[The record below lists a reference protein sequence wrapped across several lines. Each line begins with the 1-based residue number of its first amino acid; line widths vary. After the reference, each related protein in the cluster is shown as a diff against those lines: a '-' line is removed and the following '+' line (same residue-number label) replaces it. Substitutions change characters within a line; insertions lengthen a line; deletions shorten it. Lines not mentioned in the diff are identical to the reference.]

1 MVSLEKERRS
11 RRLILNISF
20 FAGFFTFYYAFSIL
34 AIPQAVASS
43 SDIETATIQAGFS
56 LVIALSL
63 VISSLLIKSFQ
74 VKLILISSLITAIAL
89 LLLLIDNILVSVVSI
104 VIIGFFFAVGQLT
117 SFVYFWRSTEAE
129 QRGRTGGIVGSVSL
143 VFYLLAIYAV
153 AVNVGFSTVIGLCL
167 VTNFVA
173 PAAILILKPGRQ
185 TIVSKSQEQYYPEK
199 RVIILYAVPWVLF
212 SLLNATLARNI
223 SINTQTLFSP
233 LFIFSMSILQIVA
246 ALIGALFGGLVAD
259 YIGRRPT
266 LAISMTLYGVS
277 MLLQA
282 ILVSEAVFI
291 FKYIAEGMSW
301 GIFLTLYSFVIWGD
315 LSNAKNVAKMY
326 SIGLIVFY
334 ATAAIGQLPSILSE
348 IPLIM
353 SALISSVI
361 IFLANL
367 PIVLA
372 PELLPSAVQEKL
384 ILKRY
389 IRTVKKVS
397 EKQKD

>member
-1 MVSLEKERRS
+1 M
-11 RRLILNISF
+11 
-20 FAGFFTFYYAFSIL
+20 
-34 AIPQAVASS
+34 
-43 SDIETATIQAGFS
+43 
-56 LVIALSL
+56 
-63 VISSLLIKSFQ
+63 LL
-74 VKLILISSLITAIAL
+74 
-89 LLLLIDNILVSVVSI
+89 
-104 VIIGFFFAVGQLT
+104 GQLT

-143 VFYLLAIYAV
+143 VFYLTAIYAI

-167 VTNFVA
+167 VINFVA

-185 TIVSKSQEQYYPEK
+185 TLASNVQEQYYPEK
-199 RVIILYAVPWVLF
+199 RVIILYSIPWVLF
-212 SLLNATLARNI
+212 SLLNATLSRNI
-223 SINTQTLFSP
+223 SVNTETLFSP
-233 LFIFSMSILQIVA
+233 LFQFSLPILQTIA
-246 ALIGALFGGLVAD
+246 ALIGALFGGLIAD

-282 ILVSEAVFI
+282 ILVSEAIFV
-291 FKYIAEGMSW
+291 FKYIAEGLGW

-315 LSNAKNVAKMY
+315 LSNDQKCCQTLFCWLN
-326 SIGLIVFY
+326 
-334 ATAAIGQLPSILSE
+334 SILCDSCDWT
-348 IPLIM
+348 IAKFIVRDSFVM
-353 SALISSVI
+353 SALISSAV

-384 ILKRY
+384 KLKRY